1 MGQYQGYTRLTGG
14 GSKPPEITQNS
25 GQKEVKK
32 RSKRGHFWVIF
43 GSFLGHFWVIFDP
56 FLVTF

>member
-14 GSKPPEITQNS
+14 GPNHPKSPQNS

-56 FLVTF
+56 FLVIF

>member
-43 GSFLGHFWVIFDP
+43 GSFLGHF
-56 FLVTF
+56 